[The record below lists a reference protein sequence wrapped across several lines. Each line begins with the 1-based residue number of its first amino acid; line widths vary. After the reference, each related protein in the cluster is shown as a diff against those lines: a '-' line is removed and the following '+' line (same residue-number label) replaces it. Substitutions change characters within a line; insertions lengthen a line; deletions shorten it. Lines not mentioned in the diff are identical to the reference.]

1 MSVKGLK
8 APENLTINI
17 TPSPKQYELWKM
29 LQPDYCPNCGGRIIQ
44 KQIGVTNV
52 GKPLYEPV
60 CDTCGTNDIPQLILG
75 GGAAGGGKATTLDT
89 KICTPFGFKEFCHH
103 KSNYGGYA
111 GGDCVTPNRNTSV
124 LSRTFCR
131 WNICRLF

>member
-89 KICTPFGFKEFCHH
+89 KICTPFGFKELREI
-103 KSNYGGYA
+103 KVGSVITNPITGGMQEVKRYTQSKHIRIIA
-111 GGDCVTPNRNTSV
+111 YI
-124 LSRTFCR
+124 L
-131 WNICRLF
+131 